1 MWGQAEAWPPGM
13 RLGPY
18 LAPSSPPD
26 TPEPTYRSP
35 FFSNSLH
42 LRVVSWCSEFPPSM
56 IMSPLLNKGI
66 NFWMKSSTAWPAL
79 TISIIL
85 RGFLSFWT
93 MSSSDLA
100 PTTFK
105 KLFAFF
111 VIFLTVLHTRW
122 RFIIKIGR
130 ILLQK
135 SKWKFVKFCLHCSKK
150 VRNSIHFDEIFL
162 EIMNAI
168 LRELKNL
175 FDMFLLLRTFVLL
188 ASFSRK
194 FVTLSGVLL

>member
-1 MWGQAEAWPPGM
+1 MPFRSTWNISLMWGQAEAWPPGM

-26 TPEPTYRSP
+26 TPEPTYRIP

-100 PTTFK
+100 PTTFNEK
-105 KLFAFF
+105 KSNLMHY
-111 VIFLTVLHTRW
+111 VIFKKHFMTVLYTRW
-122 RFIIKIGR
+122 RLIIEHR
-130 ILLQK
+130 LNFTF
-135 SKWKFVKFCLHCSKK
+135 SKNQEK
-150 VRNSIHFDEIFL
+150 VREILFTL
-162 EIMNAI
+162 Y
-168 LRELKNL
+168 LHSTELL
-175 FDMFLLLRTFVLL
+175 
-188 ASFSRK
+188 SFWRY
-194 FVTLSGVLL
+194 FF